1 MIKEIELTVEQN
13 KARLIVD
20 GVDISN
26 SVTRCW
32 LSKIDGKNVPMLT
45 LECPFI
51 NGRIKIKDN
60 VLLFANGYQ
69 ISDIRPME
77 DDDTIEKGRS

>member
-1 MIKEIELTVEQN
+1 MIKEIELTVEPN